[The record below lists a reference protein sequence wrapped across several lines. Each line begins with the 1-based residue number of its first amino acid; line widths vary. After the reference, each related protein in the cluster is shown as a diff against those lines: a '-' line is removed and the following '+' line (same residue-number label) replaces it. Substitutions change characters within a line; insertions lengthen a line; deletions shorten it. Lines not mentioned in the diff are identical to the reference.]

1 MGLLCG
7 VTMKILALDIG
18 DRWTGVAI
26 SDPLGILPRPYD
38 TFKTNELYA
47 CLEKVIAQER
57 ISTIVVGLPTT
68 LRGTESDQTKKVIA
82 MTHDLQN
89 HFPNIEWKMW
99 DERLTSKQAS
109 QIKPAKT
116 KEDKL
121 RSHAV
126 AAAIFLST
134 YLEHKRFL
142 NPSTD
147 YFDNN
152 DDSDSENDAV

>member
-1 MGLLCG
+1 
-7 VTMKILALDIG
+7 MKFLALDIG

-38 TFKTNELYA
+38 TFKTAELYTLLA
-47 CLEKVIAQER
+47 KTIEKER
-57 ISTIVVGLPTT
+57 ISTIIVGLPIT

-82 MTHDLQN
+82 MAEKLKN

-99 DERLTSKQAS
+99 DERLTSKQAAG
-109 QIKPAKT
+109 IKSTKT

-121 RSHAV
+121 RSHAI

-134 YLEHKRFL
+134 YLEYKRFF
-142 NPSTD
+142 NPN
-147 YFDNN
+147 Y
-152 DDSDSENDAV
+152 DDSVGDPDEE